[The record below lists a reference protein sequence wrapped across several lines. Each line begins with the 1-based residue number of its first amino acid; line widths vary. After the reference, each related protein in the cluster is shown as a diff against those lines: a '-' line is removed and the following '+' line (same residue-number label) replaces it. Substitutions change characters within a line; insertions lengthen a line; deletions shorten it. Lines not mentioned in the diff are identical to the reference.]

1 MPIRIST
8 NYMSQVMVN
17 DLNRSLG
24 NLLEIQQRAGSM
36 QRILNYADDPRG
48 VGAMQRYSTLIANNS
63 QYLRNLDRSSV
74 IIENTDSALQDVSNI
89 LASVRELVL
98 RESSALATSETR
110 TTAQIEVDNLTSRL
124 LDVLNSS
131 VEGTFLFGGTRTDT
145 VPFVRNGSTVIYQGN
160 DNIMSAA
167 VGPDADQPLNIP
179 GSVFIGSLS
188 ASLSGREMLAPR
200 LEGTTALDD
209 LNLGS
214 GWEAGSLRIADGNG
228 NSWDVSLVGAT
239 TIDDVLTAINTTT
252 GGAITASIGAD
263 GLGLQLDG
271 AGPLTVTELD
281 DGQTASSLGLRG
293 VSSADTLMGRDI
305 RPLIDGATDLA
316 DIPALDGNLPLGSI
330 EVEVAG
336 VVTVIDFS
344 GAVTLDDLKTTF
356 EAAMPGFQFRLDA
369 GGVSVISGSTEAFHI
384 RNTGSPDT
392 ATLLGIEGTGSPER
406 MFGVLEEL
414 RVALGNNDP
423 DAIRSVL
430 VELAQLEQLIQTQ
443 LITNGGRQQDVE
455 WTQGVLMQRDTQLRA
470 KLSLERDADVAEVS
484 SALAQAE
491 TSYQSSLLVTS
502 KLFQS
507 NLMMYL

>member
-98 RESSALATSETR
+98 RESSALANQETR
-110 TTAQIEVDNLTSRL
+110 ATSQIEVDNLTSRL

-131 VEGTFLFGGTRTDT
+131 VEGTYLFGGTRTDG

-160 DNIMSAA
+160 DNIMTAA

-188 ASLSGREMLAPR
+188 ASLSGREQLAPR
-200 LEGTTALDD
+200 LEGATALDD

-214 GWEAGSLRIADGNG
+214 GWESGSLRVADGNG

-252 GGAITASIGAD
+252 GGAITASIRAD

-271 AGPLTVTELD
+271 TGPLTVTELD

-293 VSSADTLMGRDI
+293 VSSADSLMGRDI
-305 RPLIDGATDLA
+305 RPLIAGATDLA

-330 EVEVAG
+330 EVEVDG

-369 GGVSVISGSTEAFHI
+369 GGVSVIGGSTEAFHI
-384 RNTGSPDT
+384 RNSGSPDT

-423 DAIRSVL
+423 AAIRSVL

-484 SALAQAE
+484 AALAQAE